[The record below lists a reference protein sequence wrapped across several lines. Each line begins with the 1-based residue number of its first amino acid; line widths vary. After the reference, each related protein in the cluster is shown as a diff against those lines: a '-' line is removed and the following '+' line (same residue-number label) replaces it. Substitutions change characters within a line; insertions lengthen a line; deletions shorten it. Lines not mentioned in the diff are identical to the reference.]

1 MRDSLTRMM
10 DGVRVPAVGT
20 WDIDPDHAYV
30 GFRGRHLE
38 LAPVYGRFTSV
49 SGYVEIAEIPS
60 ESSVEAVIA
69 MTSVTSGS
77 ARRDARLRS
86 VEHFD
91 VSRHPTATF
100 RSTRTR
106 GDGRRARVE
115 GQLTIVGVTN
125 TIALQVTYR
134 GAVVDPW
141 GAPRSVFSA
150 VGVLNREDWGLT
162 WNMSL
167 PGGGLLVGRDVRIE
181 IEVETVRRPSTD
193 TTGRAVKT

>member
-1 MRDSLTRMM
+1 MRDSLTRVV
-10 DGVRVPAVGT
+10 DGVRVPAAGT

-30 GFRGRHLE
+30 GFRGRHLG
-38 LAPVYGRFTSV
+38 LAPVRGMFTSV
-49 SGYVEIAEIPS
+49 SGHVEIAQVPS

-69 MTSVTSGS
+69 MTSVASGS

-100 RSTRTR
+100 RSTRT
-106 GDGRRARVE
+106 GWDGRRARVQ

-125 TIALQVTYR
+125 TIELRVTYR
-134 GAVVDPW
+134 GTVIDPW

-150 VGVLNREDWGLT
+150 VGVLDREDWGLT

-167 PGGGLLVGRDVRIE
+167 PGGGLLVGRDVRVE
-181 IEVETVRRPSTD
+181 IEVETVHRTSPD
-193 TTGRAVKT
+193 TTARALKN